1 MIPHRTKVNQFAQIH
16 QALEANFSSNSDR
29 CSTHNPSNNQ
39 AEKILP
45 MISIFAKSE
54 KKKKNDEGMIMTTE
68 EEEIKRRKKEK
79 KENKRRNQ
87 NKVCRK
93 SGLGEIVLKQFSC
106 YCST

>member
-1 MIPHRTKVNQFAQIH
+1 
-16 QALEANFSSNSDR
+16 
-29 CSTHNPSNNQ
+29 
-39 AEKILP
+39 

-54 KKKKNDEGMIMTTE
+54 KKKKNDEGLIMTTE

-93 SGLGEIVLKQFSC
+93 SGLGEIVLKQFSLLLQ
-106 YCST
+106 YLTRYVWNMIFYGIH